1 MRAMTKRHADPLPR
15 NAAAH
20 AGVQK
25 HGRPHG
31 ASAFV
36 RVMWLSDG
44 TDGIGDMNGRALLAG
59 DDT

>member
-1 MRAMTKRHADPLPR
+1 MGTMTKRQACPPLR
-15 NAAAH
+15 NAVAS

-44 TDGIGDMNGRALLAG
+44 TDGIGDMNGGAFLAG
-59 DDT
+59 G